1 MSRNLSSPTVHQD
14 ETLVLVSGM
23 LGDETLWSG
32 VVDLLPPTV
41 SPLCLRSDAAATVQ
55 EVAASVL
62 SVAPR
67 QFSLAGHSFGAIVAL
82 EVVRQ
87 AAAGRVTRIALTGAS
102 ARAGSSAQQRAW
114 TSMRDRCRDG
124 DFASVAAE
132 LSRAT
137 LPASRRGGELVDRG
151 LDMAETVGIRGF
163 LAQLAAQST
172 RPDSRPSLAAID
184 VPALVLIGADDE
196 VCPPAL
202 QVELAR
208 GIPDAVV
215 VELAGVG
222 HMAPLEA
229 PDAVARELR
238 AWLAPDPPDRTRPP
252 RLGPTLH
259 RGAP

>member
-1 MSRNLSSPTVHQD
+1 MRGNLSSPTDHQD

-23 LGDETLWSG
+23 LGDETLWSE

-41 SPLCLRSDAAATVQ
+41 STLCLRSDAAATVQ

-62 SVAPR
+62 SAAPR
-67 QFSLAGHSFGAIVAL
+67 RFSLAGHSFGAIVAL

-102 ARAGSSAQQRAW
+102 ARAGSSAQQQTW
-114 TSMRDRCRDG
+114 TSMRHRCRNG
-124 DFASVAAE
+124 DFAGVAAE

-137 LPASRRGGELVDRG
+137 LPTSRRGGELVDRG
-151 LDMAETVGIRGF
+151 LDMAETVGVRGF
-163 LAQLAAQST
+163 LDQLAAQST

-208 GIPDAVV
+208 GIQDAVV

-229 PDAVARELR
+229 PDAVARALR
-238 AWLAPDPPDRTRPP
+238 AWLAPDSPDRARPP
-252 RLGPTLH
+252 QLGPTLH
-259 RGAP
+259 RGTP